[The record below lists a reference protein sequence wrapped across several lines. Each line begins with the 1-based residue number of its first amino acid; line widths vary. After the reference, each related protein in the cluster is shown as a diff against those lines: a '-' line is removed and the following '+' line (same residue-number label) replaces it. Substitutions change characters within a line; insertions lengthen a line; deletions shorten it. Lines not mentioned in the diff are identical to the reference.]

1 MEQYS
6 EVNPTFTIVT
16 IVYNDKN
23 GIEQTI
29 QSVINQSFKDFEY
42 IVIDGASNDGTVE
55 IINKYKNEIDVF
67 ISEPDEG
74 IYDAMNKGIKL
85 SNGEWINF
93 MNSGD
98 FFFDDQVLTMLY
110 EKKDN
115 NFDAMYGS
123 CKKVYDSG
131 IEKVVKPLNINKLTK
146 GMVFS
151 HQSLFVKTSIHKA
164 RIFDDSFRL
173 SADYDFIY
181 YLFNND
187 FRFLNTKIII
197 PVVKH
202 EGLSVSFGDL
212 SIREAMKVHLKYD
225 KSISKILYFNFMRLN
240 RLLRNFTKNM
250 LPKPVVNFFIE
261 KKL

>member
-1 MEQYS
+1 MENKS
-6 EVNPTFTIVT
+6 INPIYTIVT
-16 IVYNDKN
+16 IVYNDKV
-23 GIEQTI
+23 GIEKTI
-29 QSVINQSFKDFEY
+29 QSVLNQNFKDFEY

-55 IINKYKNEIDVF
+55 IIHKYKNEIDVF

-85 SNGEWINF
+85 ANGEWINF

-98 FFFDDQVLTMLY
+98 FFFNDQVLEELGKIDTHG
-110 EKKDN
+110 
-115 NFDAMYGS
+115 FDAMYGS

-131 IEKVVKPLNINKLTK
+131 IEKVVNPLDINKLPK

-187 FRFLNTKIII
+187 FKFLNTKIII

-202 EGLSVSFGDL
+202 EGLSVNFGDL
-212 SIREAMKVHLKYD
+212 SIRETMKVHLKYD
-225 KSISKILYFNFMRLN
+225 KSITKIFYFNFMRLN
-240 RLLRNFTKNM
+240 RLLRNFTKNL

-261 KKL
+261 KEL